1 MRNEKFPAPQAK
13 SRPGGAK
20 GLAGIGVTFEMGRKG
35 LKVTGCH
42 PEGPAAKCKLIV
54 PGDVLVQVDGVD
66 VQSMDLRQVGALILG
81 NEGTM
86 VSLGFLRWNSRKW
99 EDSLD
104 RQTAPTKPPLI
115 PKLWKEGE
123 TPRNEFADKSTSS
136 NSNDESSK
144 YEFFEVVLVR
154 RIFQHLSNAR

>member
-54 PGDVLVQVDGVD
+54 PGDVLVQVMVACRGWSVECRVPGGRGGRAVDGP
-66 VQSMDLRQVGALILG
+66 SAGGSAHPRQRGYHGVFGVLAVEQQEVGG
-81 NEGTM
+81 QFG
-86 VSLGFLRWNSRKW
+86 SPNS
-99 EDSLD
+99 
-104 RQTAPTKPPLI
+104 
-115 PKLWKEGE
+115 
-123 TPRNEFADKSTSS
+123 ADKTSS
-136 NSNDESSK
+136 DPKALE
-144 YEFFEVVLVR
+144 R
-154 RIFQHLSNAR
+154 RGNPT